1 VGGGAIVP
9 VTTAVAVGLTG
20 SVASTEGVSAAAV
33 SEAAGATVAVST
45 WAWAGRL
52 AGPKTAARG
61 MSDKLSATT
70 VIKRITISTRDRII
84 PFSPEARLIRPFLNF
99 SRPAPGNSSNFLH
112 FG

>member
-33 SEAAGATVAVST
+33 SEAAGAAVST

-52 AGPKTAARG
+52 AGPKTAASG
-61 MSDKLSATT
+61 MSDKLSAAT
-70 VIKRITISTRDRII
+70 VIKRITISTREPII

-99 SRPAPGNSSNFLH
+99 SKPAPGNSSNFLH